1 MKETDH
7 DIDKKDVVR
16 LRQRLQAA
24 VGMEPRFPRHFAAL
38 SDYVLERTN
47 QHISPTTLKR
57 LWGYLDEG
65 VQPRKSTLD
74 ILAQSVGYGS
84 WEDFC
89 RQEAQPTEESE
100 AQPCSTPAG
109 GRSSHLRTVAVAVC
123 AVIILFVGGLAL
135 WSLRPKTAA
144 PTADKHTLVKGQTF
158 ATADDY
164 LRLFGIH
171 ASDTLWFQPV
181 PRQEHLYVWGP
192 QYGHPV
198 WHNEGDALQLMPT
211 ITEYW
216 EPASGDSTQEVQQL
230 VEKINRDGY
239 YLTART
245 NDLRIT
251 FMRGLH
257 PDADSTYVFLGVY
270 RFSAMQS
277 DTTRVVWERVADEC
291 DLENLDRLLQLR

>member
-1 MKETDH
+1 M
-7 DIDKKDVVR
+7 
-16 LRQRLQAA
+16 LQAA
-24 VGMEPRFPRHFAAL
+24 VGMEPRYPRHFVAL
-38 SDYVLERTN
+38 SDYVLERTK
-47 QHISPTTLKR
+47 QHVSPTTLKR
-57 LWGYLDEG
+57 LWAYLDEG

-74 ILAQSVGYGS
+74 ILAQCVGYGC

-89 RQEAQPTEESE
+89 RQEAQPTEELAGEDAGTEPSL
-100 AQPCSTPAG
+100 PAN
-109 GRSSHLRTVAVAVC
+109 GRSSHRRTVTVAVC
-123 AVIILFVGGLAL
+123 AIIIFFVGGLAL
-135 WSLRPKTAA
+135 WSLQPKDAA
-144 PTADKHTLVKGQTF
+144 TPADKHVLVKGQTF

-164 LRLFGIH
+164 LRLFSIH

-198 WHNEGDALQLMPT
+198 WHNEGDAQQLMPT

-216 EPASGDSTQEVQQL
+216 EPVSGDSTQDVRQL

-257 PDADSTYVFLGVY
+257 PDADTTYVFLGIY
-270 RFSAMQS
+270 RFSATQS

-291 DLENLDRLLQLR
+291 NLDNLDHLQQLRH

>member
-1 MKETDH
+1 M
-7 DIDKKDVVR
+7 
-16 LRQRLQAA
+16 
-24 VGMEPRFPRHFAAL
+24 
-38 SDYVLERTN
+38 
-47 QHISPTTLKR
+47 
-57 LWGYLDEG
+57 
-65 VQPRKSTLD
+65 QPRKSTLD

-89 RQEAQPTEESE
+89 RQEAQPTEEPSGE
-100 AQPCSTPAG
+100 DAGTEPSTSVNRRP
-109 GRSSHLRTVAVAVC
+109 SHLRAVTVAVC
-123 AVIILFVGGLAL
+123 AVIILFMGGLAL
-135 WSLRPKTAA
+135 WSLLPKAA
-144 PTADKHTLVKGQTF
+144 TPASKHELMKGQTF

-171 ASDTLWFQPV
+171 AGDTLWFQPV

-192 QYGHPV
+192 QYRHPV

-216 EPASGDSTQEVQQL
+216 EPVSGDSTQEVHQL

-257 PDADSTYVFLGVY
+257 PGADTTYVFLGH
-270 RFSAMQS
+270 
-277 DTTRVVWERVADEC
+277 
-291 DLENLDRLLQLR
+291 LRHRHHEG

>member
-1 MKETDH
+1 MKETGH
-7 DIDKKDVVR
+7 DIDNKDVVR

-38 SDYVLERTN
+38 SDYVFERTN
-47 QHISPTTLKR
+47 QRISPTTLKR

-89 RQEAQPTEESE
+89 RQEAQPTEEPSGE
-100 AQPCSTPAG
+100 DAGTEPSTPVN
-109 GRSSHLRTVAVAVC
+109 RRPSHLRAVTVAVC
-123 AVIILFVGGLAL
+123 AVIILFMGGLAL
-135 WSLRPKTAA
+135 WSLLPKAA
-144 PTADKHTLVKGQTF
+144 TPASKHELMKGQTF

-171 ASDTLWFQPV
+171 AGDTLWFQPV

-192 QYGHPV
+192 QYRHPV
-198 WHNEGDALQLMPT
+198 WHNEGYALQLMPT

-216 EPASGDSTQEVQQL
+216 EPVSGDSTQEVQQL

-251 FMRGLH
+251 FMRGL
-257 PDADSTYVFLGVY
+257 PPGTDTTYVFLGH
-270 RFSAMQS
+270 
-277 DTTRVVWERVADEC
+277 
-291 DLENLDRLLQLR
+291 LRHRHHEG

>member
-1 MKETDH
+1 M
-7 DIDKKDVVR
+7 
-16 LRQRLQAA
+16 
-24 VGMEPRFPRHFAAL
+24 
-38 SDYVLERTN
+38 
-47 QHISPTTLKR
+47 
-57 LWGYLDEG
+57 
-65 VQPRKSTLD
+65 
-74 ILAQSVGYGS
+74 
-84 WEDFC
+84 
-89 RQEAQPTEESE
+89 
-100 AQPCSTPAG
+100 
-109 GRSSHLRTVAVAVC
+109 
-123 AVIILFVGGLAL
+123 
-135 WSLRPKTAA
+135 
-144 PTADKHTLVKGQTF
+144 KGQTF

-171 ASDTLWFQPV
+171 AGDTLWFQPV

-216 EPASGDSTQEVQQL
+216 EPASGDSTQEVRQL

-251 FMRGLH
+251 FMRGLR
-257 PDADSTYVFLGVY
+257 PGVDTTYVFLGVY
-270 RFSAMQS
+270 RFSVTQS

-291 DLENLDRLLQLR
+291 DLGNLDRLLQLRH